1 MFDTQSA
8 ALIRS
13 APPIANVDPQTLP
26 QVLTR
31 TYAQLVALRLR
42 SNDPAAVARAEQFD
56 ESLLRLAAVY
66 EGIVDMSEDGPER
79 RGAAFVAATAY
90 QILAR
95 VSDADEPDRPLL
107 TPDAIHP
114 RMAAPLLF
122 IIAGQSPDAREAGAR
137 LTSQGDHRLISAL
150 IESVRDL
157 ARENLKSIVDRAERL
172 ADTQPNSENGLIGQ
186 VEQTLYGLCWSG
198 LVELAAEVLDR
209 PIPKL
214 VFRRFDGP
222 AETFRQVERL
232 ATLRREDH
240 FDGPAVVSTYA
251 GPRHLARLFQ
261 HASRQ
266 FIGHGLATLPAP
278 PGANEDLWRPWLR
291 QRAESKPIVW
301 PNHRQAIDQ
310 GVLEPGR
317 SAVLVL
323 PTGAGKTTLS
333 ELKIAATIA
342 SGKSVIFLAPTL
354 ALVDQLKDDF
364 SKSFSAGL
372 GEIVVSA
379 DGDLS
384 ILSNGPSLSEIEVM
398 TPERLLAMLSFADA
412 DLSGVGLIVFDECHL
427 LAPQGGGK
435 RSLDAMLCL
444 LQATRRAPDADLLL
458 LSAMLTN
465 GDELAKWIEELT
477 GRPALYFQDA
487 WKPSRQA
494 RGVVIY
500 PEVDLKQVER
510 DRRAGK
516 AVKAT
521 YEAHA
526 HALFGLQQ
534 NWLPNNPVDTAVV
547 SLMDETVPLSCNG
560 RKLTPNA
567 NAVAAALA
575 GRAGRAGL
583 KTIVFVQ
590 QADYAPSTAKRV
602 AEATM
607 GPWPL
612 TLVEQALITDIALE
626 LGGDRSLVQSQ
637 AGAVPHNG
645 DMIPLERRLA
655 ESLFRRDDGP
665 SVIVATPTLAQGI
678 NLPAQVA
685 LLAGDKRVDIKGRE
699 DLKPHELLNAA
710 GRAGRAG
717 FLANGMVLLIPEPV
731 VSFKPGKMTD
741 EAYSKLRSILPEND
755 RCVQVDDPISAVLDA
770 IQAGAAGPEVEYFVN
785 RMRSGDPQTANAAA
799 VELAGK
805 SFGAFQAK
813 LKGVAFDAAI
823 AALKEALIAT
833 PAEQDEQGAT
843 VAALTGLPREA
854 VAILAARLGA
864 DPNACPKTIEAW
876 VTWIVDFFRAEPGAA
891 TALVGELDTIKSVVR
906 GNKSAPP
913 VTDEEWKRL
922 EQALLGWVRGHPFSQ
937 IEALL
942 GVGPKKLGVC
952 KRTRDLV
959 LKVVNRNLYIV
970 ATALAELAKQRLP
983 VGADGTRADPP
994 AVLEIL
1000 AYALRTGFNTPDKTA
1015 FHQLRPDIRTRVGL
1029 HRAFQAIFGEGTP
1042 CPDESYLEVYKHV
1055 QAIKLLTEDDGD
1067 AIDPS

>member
-1 MFDTQSA
+1 MFDAQSA

-13 APPIANVDPQTLP
+13 APPIADVDPKNLP
-26 QVLTR
+26 QILTR

-42 SNDPAAVARAEQFD
+42 STDPEAVAQAERFD

-66 EGIVDMSEDGPER
+66 EGIVDTSEDGPER

-114 RMAAPLLF
+114 RVAAPLLF

-137 LTSQGDHRLISAL
+137 LTSQGDHMLLTAL
-150 IESVRDL
+150 IESIRDL
-157 ARENLKSIVDRAERL
+157 ARENLKGIVDRAERL
-172 ADTQPNSENGLIGQ
+172 ADTQPNSDNGLVGQ
-186 VEQTLYGLCWSG
+186 VEQTLYGLCWAG
-198 LVELAAEVLDR
+198 LVEMAALVLDR
-209 PIPKL
+209 PAPKL

-222 AETFRQVERL
+222 ADTFSQVERL
-232 ATLRREDH
+232 ATFQR
-240 FDGPAVVSTYA
+240 DGRPVSPQVVSTYA
-251 GPRHLARLFQ
+251 GPRHLARLLQ

-278 PGANEDLWRPWLR
+278 LGANENLWRPWLKR
-291 QRAESKPIVW
+291 RAEQKPIVW
-301 PNHRQAIDQ
+301 PNHRLAIDQ
-310 GVLEPGR
+310 GLLEPGR

-364 SKSFSAGL
+364 SKSFASGL

-384 ILSNGPSLSEIEVM
+384 ILSHGPSLSEIEVM

-412 DLSGVGLIVFDECHL
+412 DLSDVGLIVFDECHL

-465 GDELAKWIEELT
+465 GDQLAAWIEGLT
-477 GRPALYFQDA
+477 GRPALYFHDA

-500 PEVDLKQVER
+500 PDADLRQVLVDRQ
-510 DRRAGK
+510 AGK
-516 AVKAT
+516 EPAET
-521 YEAHA
+521 YEAHP

-534 NWLPNNPVDTAVV
+534 NWLPENPVDWTVV
-547 SLMDETVPLSCNG
+547 SLMDETVSLTCNG
-560 RKLTPNA
+560 QRLTPTA
-567 NAVAAALA
+567 NVVAAALA

-590 QADYAPSTAKRV
+590 QADYAPKTAERV
-602 AEATM
+602 AKSGM
-607 GPWPL
+607 GPWPISKAER
-612 TLVEQALITDIALE
+612 TLMADIALE
-626 LGGDRSLVQSQ
+626 LGGDRSLVKAQ

-685 LLAGDKRVDIKGRE
+685 LLAGDKRVDLAGRE

-731 VSFKPGKMTD
+731 VGFNKGQSNKLAFN
-741 EAYSKLRSILPEND
+741 KLRSILPEND
-755 RCVQVDDPISAVLDA
+755 RCVTVEDPIGLILDQ
-770 IQAGAAGPEVEYFVN
+770 IQDGAFDARVEYFVN
-785 RMRSGDPQTANAAA
+785 RMRSGEPQTADAAA
-799 VELAGK
+799 VQLARK
-805 SFGAFQAK
+805 SFAAFQAERQG
-813 LKGVAFDAAI
+813 LEFDTAI
-823 AALKEALIAT
+823 TALEQALVAT
-833 PAEQDEQGAT
+833 PLEKDEHGTT
-843 VAALTGLPREA
+843 VAALTGLPRGA
-854 VAILAARLGA
+854 VAVLAEHLGA
-864 DPNACPKTIEAW
+864 DPKAFPTSIEAW
-876 VTWIVDFFRAEPGAA
+876 ISWIVAFFRAESDAA
-891 TALVGELDTIKSVVR
+891 TALVGDLDTIKAVVR
-906 GNKSAPP
+906 GRKSAPKI
-913 VTDEEWKRL
+913 TDDEWKRL
-922 EQALLGWVRGHPFSQ
+922 EQALLGWVRGLPFAD
-937 IEALL
+937 IELLL
-942 GVGPKKLGVC
+942 GVEPKKVRVC

-959 LKVVNRNLYIV
+959 LKVVHRNLYIV

-983 VGADGTRADPP
+983 LAADGTRSPPP
-994 AVLEIL
+994 AVLEVL

-1015 FHQLRPDIRTRVGL
+1015 YHQLHPEIRTRVGL
-1029 HRAFQAIFGEGTP
+1029 HQAFEALLGGGNP
-1042 CPDESYLEVYKHV
+1042 SPDESYLGVYKHV
-1055 QAIKLLTEDDGD
+1055 KVIKMLFEDD
-1067 AIDPS
+1067 